1 MYVQLLHSRLRSVI
15 VDWCGLARVTIEA
28 LPDVALLRI
37 FDFYMDEIWIFEWY
51 TLVHVCRKWRNV
63 VFGSPRRLHLRLHC
77 SASTPVSG
85 ETLGVWPLLP
95 IVVWGD
101 GHEIWGVDNIIAAL
115 EHTDRICQ
123 LDLIDIPRSQLE
135 DVLATMQQPFPAL
148 THLQLWSKGETVSVV
163 PASFL
168 GGTAP
173 CLQSLNLDG
182 IPFPG
187 LPRLLVSATHLVDLY
202 LRNIPHSGYISPEEM
217 ATCLSALSKLET
229 FEIGFGSPRCRPDR
243 KSRTPPTP
251 TPILLPA
258 LTELRFKGV
267 SDYLEDILARIDA
280 PLLSK
285 LGITL
290 FYQLIFD
297 TPQLTH
303 FINRTPK
310 FMAHDEARV
319 FFSDSGVWITIPQS
333 FDGRLHLGISCRQSD
348 WQLSALAQ
356 ICSSSFPWAV
366 VSAVERL
373 FIQSG
378 SWQLHWQEDIEFGQ
392 WLELLHPF
400 SAVKDIYLSLELTPN
415 IAPAL
420 QDVVGGRV
428 TGVLPALQTLFLE
441 EPPPSGPLQETTGQ
455 FIPARRHSS
464 RRIAISR
471 WERM

>member
-1 MYVQLLHSRLRSVI
+1 M
-15 VDWCGLARVTIEA
+15 TIDV

-37 FDFYMDEIWIFEWY
+37 FDFYVDEIWIYAWY
-51 TLVHVCRKWRNV
+51 TLVHVCQKWRDV
-63 VFGSPRRLHLRLHC
+63 VFGSPRRLDLRLHC
-77 SASTPVSG
+77 TASTPVS
-85 ETLGVWPLLP
+85 ETLDVWPLLP

-101 GHEIWGVDNIIAAL
+101 DHEICGMNNIIAAL
-115 EHTDRICQ
+115 KHNDRICQ
-123 LDLIDIPRSQLE
+123 LDLVDIPGLQLE
-135 DVLATMQQPFPAL
+135 NVLATMQQPFPVL
-148 THLQLWSKGETVSVV
+148 THLQLWPKGETVSVI

-187 LPRLLVSATHLVDLY
+187 LPRLLLSATHLVDLY
-202 LRNIPHSGYISPEEM
+202 LRRIPHSGYIPPEAM
-217 ATCLSALSKLET
+217 VTCLSVLTKLET
-229 FEIGFGSPRCRPDR
+229 LEIGFESPRCRPDW
-243 KSRTPPTP
+243 KSRRPPPPTH
-251 TPILLPA
+251 ILLPA

-267 SDYLEDILARIDA
+267 SDYLEDIVARIDA

-319 FFSDSGVWITIPQS
+319 FFSDLGVWITIPQT

-348 WQLSALAQ
+348 WQLSSLAQ
-356 ICSSSFPWAV
+356 ICSSSFPWAL

-373 FIQSG
+373 FIESG
-378 SWQLHWQEDIEFGQ
+378 SWQLHWQDNIENGL

-400 SAVKDIYLSLELTPN
+400 SAVKEIYMSSELTPH

-420 QDVVGGRV
+420 QDVVGERV
-428 TGVLPALQTLFLE
+428 TGVLPALQSLFLE
-441 EPPPSGPLQETTGQ
+441 EPPPSGPLQETTGK
-455 FIPARRHSS
+455 FIPTRRLSGH
-464 RRIAISR
+464 RIAISR
-471 WERM
+471 WERE

>member
-1 MYVQLLHSRLRSVI
+1 MYVQLLQSSALTVE
-15 VDWCGLARVTIEA
+15 WCGLARVTIEA

-37 FDFYMDEIWIFEWY
+37 FDFDMDEIWIFEWY
-51 TLVHVCRKWRNV
+51 TLVHVCRKWRNI
-63 VFGSPRRLHLRLHC
+63 VFGSPRRLDLRLHC
-77 SASTPVSG
+77 SASTLVS
-85 ETLGVWPLLP
+85 ETLDVWPLLP

-115 EHTDRICQ
+115 EHTDRISQ

-187 LPRLLVSATHLVDLY
+187 LPRLLLSATHLVDLY
-202 LRNIPHSGYISPEEM
+202 LRSIPDSGYISPEEM
-217 ATCLSALSKLET
+217 ATCLSALTELET
-229 FEIGFGSPRCRPDR
+229 IEIGFGSPRCRPDR
-243 KSRTPPTP
+243 KRRTPP

-258 LTELRFKGV
+258 LTELRFKGA

-378 SWQLHWQEDIEFGQ
+378 SLHWQEDIESGQ
-392 WLELLHPF
+392 WLELLNPF
-400 SAVKDIYLSLELTPN
+400 SAVKDIYLSLELTPH